1 MTQNKKKEYTT
12 PKVKV
17 VSFLIERGFA
27 GSDLTTDKA
36 ESELEGADIGT
47 QRFAST
53 SLNGSDGYF

>member
-36 ESELEGADIGT
+36 ESEDIGT

>member
-36 ESELEGADIGT
+36 ESEDIGT
-47 QRFAST
+47 QGFAST

>member
-1 MTQNKKKEYTT
+1 MNKNKKQEYTT

-27 GSDLTTDKA
+27 PSDSDLTTDKMV
-36 ESELEGADIGT
+36 GPDTGT
-47 QRFAST
+47 QKFAST